1 MCLVINMVKKMQD
14 IQRTV
19 KKLIASQLN
28 LDAELIEGTASLKD
42 KLNIDS
48 MDSVELIL
56 RLEDTFGIDF
66 PLNVAANIETV
77 QDMIDYVKVNFD
89 SELA

>member
-1 MCLVINMVKKMQD
+1 MVKRMQD
-14 IQRTV
+14 IQKTV

-28 LDAELIEGTASLKD
+28 LDAELIDGTASLKD

-56 RLEDTFGIDF
+56 RLEDTFNIDF
-66 PLNVAANIETV
+66 PLSAISNIETV
-77 QDMIDYVKVNFD
+77 QDMIDYVNVNFD
-89 SELA
+89 SELV